1 MKAEELMRN
10 DWVCIDNENAP
21 KQVDWIRSGEV
32 GLYWSQTVTP
42 PYLKPIPLTPEI
54 LEKNGFMEIKGTNTT
69 FKIDI
74 YGYLIKVTFPKE
86 NEETNKRNPFLVID
100 SRPSYYSSECLYVH
114 ELQHVLRLLG
124 IEKDIVL

>member
-1 MKAEELMRN
+1 MKTSELMIN
-10 DWVCIDNENAP
+10 DWVIAYGKNT
-21 KQVDWIRSGEV
+21 QVVWV
-32 GLYWSQTVTP
+32 GNLQKLAVRGFPSEFFEDEIE
-42 PYLKPIPLTPEI
+42 PIPLTPEI
-54 LEKNGFMEIKGTNTT
+54 LEKNGFTEIKGTNTT

-124 IEKDIVL
+124 IEKEIEL